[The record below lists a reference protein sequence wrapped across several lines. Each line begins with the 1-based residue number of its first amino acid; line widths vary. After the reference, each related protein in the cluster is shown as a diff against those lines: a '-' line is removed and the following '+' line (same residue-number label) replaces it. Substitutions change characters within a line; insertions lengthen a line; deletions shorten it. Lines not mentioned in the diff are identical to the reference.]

1 MQRSHFLLALMLG
14 GLTTPSR
21 AQVFQPWGTQVDRS
35 VSLDALRP
43 SFDGGGTST
52 LTTINQVGVRWA
64 VGSVVLVA
72 EAPFVIAKADGA
84 SSGAL
89 LIGNPFLGVATRASS
104 SFIGEF
110 GVRPPIVSVST
121 GEDALASFVGV
132 IGDFADFEA
141 YGEDLLT
148 IRATAGYHFLSPQH
162 YGLRMAV
169 RPALMAPTGGA
180 GGDAELFLDYGLQGG
195 YETERASVGM
205 VFSGRAILTESG
217 SIGER
222 TVHELGLGATMTF
235 GRLRP
240 GALIRLPLDADLS
253 DALNYS
259 IGLRLEY
266 TF

>member
-1 MQRSHFLLALMLG
+1 MQRNLLLLPLVLG
-14 GLTTPSR
+14 GLAHPSR
-21 AQVFQPWGTQVDRS
+21 AQVFQPWGALVDRS
-35 VSLDALRP
+35 VSLDLIRP

-52 LTTINQVGVRWA
+52 LTTINQLGFRWPVGTI
-64 VGSVVLVA
+64 VLVA
-72 EAPFVIAKADGA
+72 EAPFVNAKADGA
-84 SSGAL
+84 PSGAL

-110 GVRPPIVSVST
+110 GVRPPIASVSSP
-121 GEDALASFVGV
+121 ERFLAASVGV
-132 IGDFADFEA
+132 LGDFADFEA
-141 YGEDLLT
+141 YGDDLLT

-169 RPALMAPTGGA
+169 RPALVAPTSGG
-180 GGDAELFLDYGLQGG
+180 GTELFLDYGIQGG

-205 VFSGRAILTESG
+205 VFSGRAILTEPG
-217 SIGER
+217 SVGER
-222 TVHELGLGATMTF
+222 TVHELGIGGTMTF

-253 DALNYS
+253 NVLNYS
-259 IGLRLEY
+259 LGLRLEY

>member
-1 MQRSHFLLALMLG
+1 MQRSLLLLPLLLG
-14 GLTTPSR
+14 GLAHPSR
-21 AQVFQPWGTQVDRS
+21 AQVFQPWGAQVDRS
-35 VSLDALRP
+35 VSLDLLRP

-52 LTTINQVGVRWA
+52 LTTINQLGFRWSVGKI
-64 VGSVVLVA
+64 VLVA
-72 EAPFVIAKADGA
+72 EAPFVNAKADGA
-84 SSGAL
+84 PSGAL

-110 GVRPPIVSVST
+110 GVRPPIASVSSP
-121 GEDALASFVGV
+121 ERFIAASVGV
-132 IGDFADFEA
+132 LGDFADFEA

-169 RPALMAPTGGA
+169 RPALVAPTGGA

-222 TVHELGLGATMTF
+222 TVHELGIGGTMTF

-253 DALNYS
+253 NALNYS
-259 IGLRLEY
+259 LGLRLEY

>member
-1 MQRSHFLLALMLG
+1 MQRNLLLLPLALG
-14 GLTTPSR
+14 GLAHPSR
-21 AQVFQPWGTQVDRS
+21 AQVFQPWGAQVDRS
-35 VSLDALRP
+35 VSLDLLRP
-43 SFDGGGTST
+43 SFDGGGTSA
-52 LTTINQVGVRWA
+52 LTTINQLGFRWSVGKI
-64 VGSVVLVA
+64 VLVA
-72 EAPFVIAKADGA
+72 EAPFVYAKADGA
-84 SSGAL
+84 PSGAL

-104 SFIGEF
+104 RFIGEF
-110 GVRPPIVSVST
+110 GVRPPIASVST
-121 GEDALASFVGV
+121 LEDALAAFVGV

-148 IRATAGYHFLSPQH
+148 VRATAGYHFLSPQH
-162 YGLRMAV
+162 YGLRLAA
-169 RPALMAPTGGA
+169 RPALVAPTS
-180 GGDAELFLDYGLQGG
+180 GGDAELFLDYGIQGG

-222 TVHELGLGATMTF
+222 TVHELGLGATMTA

-240 GALIRLPLDADLS
+240 GALIRVPLDADLS

>member
-1 MQRSHFLLALMLG
+1 MHRSQLLLALLLG
-14 GLTTPSR
+14 GLTSPSR
-21 AQVFQPWGTQVDRS
+21 AQVFQPWGAQVDRS
-35 VSLDALRP
+35 LSLDLLRP

-52 LTTINQVGVRWA
+52 LTTINQLGFRWA
-64 VGSVVLVA
+64 VGKIVLVA
-72 EAPFVIAKADGA
+72 EAPFVNAKLDGA
-84 SSGAL
+84 PSGAL
-89 LIGNPFLGVATRASS
+89 LIGNPFLGLATRASS
-104 SFIGEF
+104 RFIGEF
-110 GVRPPIVSVST
+110 GVRPPIASISSP
-121 GEDALASFVGV
+121 ERFLAATVGV
-132 IGDFADFEA
+132 LGDFADFEA

-169 RPALMAPTGGA
+169 RPALVAPTS
-180 GGDAELFLDYGLQGG
+180 GGDTELFLDYGIQGG

-205 VFSGRAILTESG
+205 VFSGRGILTESG